1 MSHIEYLSERV
12 SGALQDEFPEACL
25 VGVSYYE
32 QEGVG
37 HVYRSDWAAEKYE
50 PEQVD
55 EIVEDLRLEAIAFA
69 AHEQRQKEQ
78 LHATARIYDELLD
91 ISIPVTEMEGIVLAL
106 HREGAYRTRDV
117 VDLVERVAERAE
129 VTE

>member
-1 MSHIEYLSERV
+1 MERLAERV
-12 SGALQDEFPEACL
+12 AAALQDEFPEVCL

-37 HVYRSDWAAEKYE
+37 HVYRSDWAAEKYD

-55 EIVEDLRLEAIAFA
+55 AIVDDLRLEAIAFA
-69 AHEQRQKEQ
+69 AHEQRQEEQ

-91 ISIPVTEMEGIVLAL
+91 VSIPFSEAEGVVVAL
-106 HREGAYRTRDV
+106 DREGAYRTRDV

-129 VTE
+129 ERK